1 MTFHKVTYIPGE
13 ANVLA
18 DALSRLTRHLRVEG
32 RELEN
37 IKPRILG
44 LSTCQA
50 RRARQMMHTD
60 PLVSNL
66 AKIGSLCP
74 EYLRMLSLVEDR
86 TPPGPPRPRLYDPE
100 HKRKDLLAPDACSD
114 SSGIYQL
121 RGMLV
126 TQDLEDPP
134 I

>member
-1 MTFHKVTYIPGE
+1 MYAKDITKVSNPKHFRIMTEIQCVTFHEVTYIPGE

-44 LSTCQA
+44 LSSCRA

-60 PLVSNL
+60 YRSFDFQPCSNKFTLRRVCEDAIHLDELV
-66 AKIGSLCP
+66 P
-74 EYLRMLSLVEDR
+74 
-86 TPPGPPRPRLYDPE
+86 
-100 HKRKDLLAPDACSD
+100 
-114 SSGIYQL
+114 
-121 RGMLV
+121 
-126 TQDLEDPP
+126 
-134 I
+134 